1 MRCDEMQELIGP
13 YLDGELDLVN
23 SLELETHLQ
32 DCGMCAPVYQNYQA
46 LRHAMS
52 ASALYFNPPGDLQK
66 RVRSSL
72 LQASKGEN
80 QPRRFSWQQTSPLLW
95 RWGRVGVA
103 AVALV
108 LISVAA
114 ISLLKAPAESE
125 LLARDVVANH
135 IRSLMADHLTDV
147 PSSDQHTVKPWFNGK
162 LDFSPPVKD
171 LAGDGFPLVGGRLDY
186 LDHRPVAALVYQR
199 RQHLINVFVWPATAS
214 GGEGVKEQA
223 QQGYNATGWISAGV
237 CYWAVSDLNRDEL
250 REFVSLLQQ

>member
-32 DCGMCAPVYQNYQA
+32 DCAMCSPAYRNYQA
-46 LRHAMS
+46 LRRAMS
-52 ASALYFNPPGDLQK
+52 ASALYFDPPGDLQK

-72 LQASKGEN
+72 HQASKEEHRSR
-80 QPRRFSWQQTSPLLW
+80 PFSWRQTPQLAW
-95 RWGRVGVA
+95 RWMGLGAA

-108 LISVAA
+108 IVSA
-114 ISLLKAPAESE
+114 IAIGLLTTPTESE
-125 LLARDVVANH
+125 LLARDVVSSH
-135 IRSLMADHLTDV
+135 IRSLMANHLTDV

-199 RQHLINVFVWPATAS
+199 RQHLINVFIWPVTAAGS
-214 GGEGVKEQA
+214 DRGKEDA
-223 QQGYNATGWISAGV
+223 QQGYNAIHWTSAGV

-250 REFVSLLQQ
+250 REFVGLLKP

>member
-1 MRCDEMQELIGP
+1 MQELIGP
-13 YLDGELDLVN
+13 YVDGELDLVN

-32 DCGMCAPVYQNYQA
+32 DCGMCSPVYQNYQA
-46 LRHAMS
+46 MRRAMS
-52 ASALYFNPPGDLQK
+52 ASTLYFNPPGDLQK

-72 LQASKGEN
+72 HRASKDEN
-80 QPRRFSWQQTSPLLW
+80 QSRPYASRQMQWLSW
-95 RWGRVGVA
+95 RWASLAAA

-108 LISVAA
+108 IVSA
-114 ISLLKAPAESE
+114 IATGLLTAPAESE
-125 LLARDVVANH
+125 LLARDVVASH

-199 RQHLINVFVWPATAS
+199 RQHLINVFVWPSTPGQEKAES
-214 GGEGVKEQA
+214 EHA
-223 QQGYNATGWISAGV
+223 QQGYNALHSISAGV
-237 CYWAVSDLNRDEL
+237 CYWTVSDLNRDEL
-250 REFVSLLQQ
+250 REFVSLLKR